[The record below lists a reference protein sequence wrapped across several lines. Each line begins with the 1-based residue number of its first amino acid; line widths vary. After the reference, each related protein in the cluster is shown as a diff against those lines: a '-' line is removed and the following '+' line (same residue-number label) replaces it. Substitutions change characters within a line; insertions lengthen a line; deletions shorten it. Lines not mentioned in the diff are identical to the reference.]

1 MAIIHGIFTAFD
13 ANPSLV
19 VCGAFLDLS
28 RAFNRVK
35 HEELFYKFKRNGID
49 GSDLC
54 LLQSL

>member
-1 MAIIHGIFTAFD
+1 MAITAFD